1 MGSEEATIQ
10 SVAGQHHQVKDIWL
24 GTKELNKTR
33 KTEFDWKC
41 PKYSNGVQ
49 RMLGREN
56 IRSAS
61 GKQNSRK

>member
-1 MGSEEATIQ
+1 MGSQEATVQ
-10 SVAGQHHQVKDIWL
+10 SVAGRNNQVKDIWL

-33 KTEFDWKC
+33 KIEFDWKC

>member
-10 SVAGQHHQVKDIWL
+10 SIAGRHHQVKDIWL

-33 KTEFDWKC
+33 KIEFDWKL
-41 PKYSNGVQ
+41 PKYSNGFQ

-56 IRSAS
+56 TSRAS